1 MSPGGRRIE
10 RLRSLMDLIL
20 WIQGALNHHI
30 GKCDGSMTTCKGKTP
45 GRVSEETVF
54 KWVETAGRQLASEI
68 LP

>member
-1 MSPGGRRIE
+1 
-10 RLRSLMDLIL
+10 MDLIL